1 LGIGLQEKM
10 ARDRDSGGFGCG
22 GGCKSKITGGWL
34 NPYKGKAIKY
44 IKQSH

>member
-10 ARDRDSGGFGCG
+10 ARDRDNGGFGCG
-22 GGCKSKITGGWL
+22 GGWL

-44 IKQSH
+44 IKQSK

>member
-1 LGIGLQEKM
+1 LGIGLQDKM
-10 ARDRDSGGFGCG
+10 ARDSDSGRFGCG
-22 GGCKSKITGGWL
+22 GGCKITGGWL